1 MAKLKKHKIFP
12 DLHASG
18 KTEPEPEQP
27 PSDLNPEYDVE
38 PLAATLRERLEL
50 TAMLDASE
58 QSTSARSVQLWK
70 LVDEELQNS
79 RDHKMRTAMDIGRGK
94 ISKTMKCVWSNLTHT
109 VDSMNRVVSFFSHL
123 LDAYIHNQLKF
134 DTECRWEL

>member
-1 MAKLKKHKIFP
+1 VAKLKKHKIFP

-58 QSTSARSVQLWK
+58 QSTSARSQDEDGDGHRKRQDFEDNEVRVEQLDTHSRFHEQGG
-70 LVDEELQNS
+70 LVLL
-79 RDHKMRTAMDIGRGK
+79 ALAGRLHSQSAE
-94 ISKTMKCVWSNLTHT
+94 I
-109 VDSMNRVVSFFSHL
+109 
-123 LDAYIHNQLKF
+123 
-134 DTECRWEL
+134 